1 MKSISLLSVVTS
13 LVFATSV
20 WAQDAKPAA
29 VIPTELVNK
38 GFNTLQSAVAS
49 AGLIETLSAA
59 GPFTFFAPNN
69 AAFSKLPADKL
80 SALLKDKEKLAAVLK
95 NHIVEGKLTSADLKA
110 GKVKTLGGTELD
122 IKVAGG
128 VISVNS
134 AKVVT
139 ARKDVAA
146 SNGVIHG
153 IDTVL
158 LP

>member
-1 MKSISLLSVVTS
+1 MKSISLISVVTS

-29 VIPTELVNK
+29 VIPTELINK

-69 AAFSKLPADKL
+69 AAFKKLPADQL

-110 GKVKTLGGTELD
+110 GKVKTLGGAELD

-134 AKVVT
+134 AKVVKE
-139 ARKDVAA
+139 RKDVAA

>member
-13 LVFATSV
+13 LVFASSV
-20 WAQDAKPAA
+20 WAVDAKPAPNIPDELGYKGFSTLKSA
-29 VIPTELVNK
+29 VI
-38 GFNTLQSAVAS
+38 S
-49 AGLIETLSAA
+49 AGLGDALSAP

-69 AAFSKLPADKL
+69 AAFKKLPADQL
-80 SALLKDKEKLAAVLK
+80 NALLKDKEKLAAVLK

-110 GKVKTLGGTELD
+110 GKVKTLGGAELD

-128 VISVNS
+128 VISVNN

-153 IDTVL
+153 IDTIL